1 METERY
7 TIVFS
12 INEKQIGEEYL
23 GEFNVTDLITKKGY
37 NFPLRGEL
45 NTFDPEFVENGEI
58 GDTCVW
64 VESYDKYFKPGT
76 CKDVEALTEYIEDH
90 KEGILLYDFLN
101 SIEDVEHVTSE
112 ILKHYVNGESEPL
125 HLSGLDANFIVN
137 KEIGQLLIKAAETKL
152 SKQDIL
158 SFSDTLNGSNVKLT
172 EDTKQ
177 WFIPLLANN
186 MSFSNYKESKKLYQM
201 FEQLKFTP
209 VNFQL
214 SKLFKFNQSQSYE
227 MER

>member
-1 METERY
+1 MKTDRY
-7 TIVFS
+7 EVVFS
-12 INEKQIGEEYL
+12 INEKQVSEEYL
-23 GEFNVTDLITKKGY
+23 GEFNVTDLVTKKLY

-45 NTFDPEFVENGEI
+45 NTFDSEFVENSEI

-64 VESYDKYFKPGT
+64 VESFDKHFKPGT
-76 CKDVEALTEYIEDH
+76 CNDAEELAEYIEDY
-90 KEGILLYDFLN
+90 KEGIQLYDFLN
-101 SIEDVEHVTSE
+101 SEDIENVTSE
-112 ILKHYVNGESEPL
+112 ILKHYVTGQSEPL

-158 SFSDTLNGSNVKLT
+158 SFSDTLNGSNAKVT
-172 EDTKQ
+172 EDAKQ
-177 WFIPLLANN
+177 WFIPLLANS
-186 MSFSNYKESKKLYQM
+186 MSFSNHKESRKLYQM

-214 SKLFKFNQSQSYE
+214 SKLFKFNQRQSYE